1 MSLSQSG
8 KESGE
13 KRKFKKDKSKSDKKE
28 KPSSSG
34 IPAIIHRNDFPS
46 SEEVTEDWKQKVQIS
61 GATDDGEDLP
71 FGLRR
76 PEIQACFVKDGY
88 TSYSDVPPRLG
99 LQLLLLPNRTED
111 WDRTRKIWEYCTNM
125 PPPRPD
131 RWDALEEA

>member
-1 MSLSQSG
+1 MSLSNSG

-13 KRKFKKDKSKSDKKE
+13 KRKAKKDKSKTDKKE
-28 KPSSSG
+28 KTSSSG
-34 IPAIIHRNDFPS
+34 NPTIIQRNDFPS
-46 SEEVTEDWKQKVQIS
+46 PEEVTEDWKHRVQIS
-61 GATDDGEDLP
+61 WATDDGEDLP

-76 PEIQACFVKDGY
+76 PEIQAGFVKGGY

-99 LQLLLLPNRTED
+99 LQLLLLPNKMED

-131 RWDALEEA
+131 R